1 MRPAYLLLPAAL
13 LLLAAGRLAAE
24 PGDLAEDERVLREAK
39 LPTEGPALLD
49 LFRQRTLSEA
59 RTARIPQLVK
69 QLASDEFE
77 TRKKASAE
85 LKALGPPALPLL
97 RRAAAGVTDAEAKNR
112 LRDCI
117 ETLEGIPS
125 AEQAIAAARLV
136 RVRKPSGAVAVLL
149 AYLPFADDD
158 VVENEVL
165 LTLVHAGVKDGKVE
179 EPVAA
184 ALTDAEP
191 VRRAAAAL
199 VLGRYGTKD
208 QQATVRKLLAD
219 PEPRIRLRAAQ
230 GLLAARDK
238 SSVPV
243 LLELLDKAPPITA
256 QQAEDLLGRL
266 AGDTA
271 PATSLVEE
279 AKERQKC
286 VAAWQAWWKT
296 NESKLDLAKADVEL
310 TSVNADVLAK
320 TVSTQFFQAAIDR
333 NADRLLK
340 VVDVPFSMMGIQT
353 FKTKEEFVKLVAGAG
368 PNPARPKLKAIRT
381 MTVEEYSKKVPPES
395 QEFVKFV
402 KQNRGKLVYMQFEE
416 NGHSEGAVLLVRITG
431 GKARVIGLGTAR
443 DDK

>member
-158 VVENEVL
+158 VV
-165 LTLVHAGVKDGKVE
+165 
-179 EPVAA
+179 
-184 ALTDAEP
+184 
-191 VRRAAAAL
+191 
-199 VLGRYGTKD
+199 
-208 QQATVRKLLAD
+208 
-219 PEPRIRLRAAQ
+219 
-230 GLLAARDK
+230 
-238 SSVPV
+238 
-243 LLELLDKAPPITA
+243 
-256 QQAEDLLGRL
+256 
-266 AGDTA
+266 
-271 PATSLVEE
+271 
-279 AKERQKC
+279 
-286 VAAWQAWWKT
+286 
-296 NESKLDLAKADVEL
+296 
-310 TSVNADVLAK
+310 
-320 TVSTQFFQAAIDR
+320 
-333 NADRLLK
+333 
-340 VVDVPFSMMGIQT
+340 
-353 FKTKEEFVKLVAGAG
+353 
-368 PNPARPKLKAIRT
+368 
-381 MTVEEYSKKVPPES
+381 
-395 QEFVKFV
+395 
-402 KQNRGKLVYMQFEE
+402 
-416 NGHSEGAVLLVRITG
+416 
-431 GKARVIGLGTAR
+431 
-443 DDK
+443 